1 MTAPRS
7 ILVVGAGL
15 AGARCAETLRAEGY
29 GGRLVVVG
37 DETLGPYERP
47 ALSKEYLAGL
57 KTEAEL
63 LLRPPARWIEADI
76 DLRLGERVVRIDP
89 GHRRATTSTDV
100 MLDWDVLVLA
110 TGARPRRLPFPMP
123 GGVHTLRT
131 VADARGLRADLAP
144 GTHLVI
150 VGGGFVGAEVAS
162 SARDLGSRVTML
174 ETLAT
179 PFEHTLGRT
188 IGRFLADRYRSYGVD
203 LRLRTAV
210 VGFGVGG
217 DGGVHSVRL
226 SDGDEIECDA
236 VLVGIGVEPAAELVP
251 HPVRGVPIYMCGDV
265 TGGAGHWT
273 SAASEAV
280 AVARRILALPPLPA
294 QPAFFWSDQFG
305 LRLQLVGDTRTKVSV
320 EFDGQ
325 PDAFVA
331 RYLDGGGRLVGALA
345 ANRSSEV
352 APLRRELA
360 AAA

>member
-1 MTAPRS
+1 MSSSSRPVHGRADCRF
-7 ILVVGAGL
+7 
-15 AGARCAETLRAEGY
+15 RCR
-29 GGRLVVVG
+29 
-37 DETLGPYERP
+37 
-47 ALSKEYLAGL
+47 
-57 KTEAEL
+57 
-63 LLRPPARWIEADI
+63 
-76 DLRLGERVVRIDP
+76 
-89 GHRRATTSTDV
+89 
-100 MLDWDVLVLA
+100 
-110 TGARPRRLPFPMP
+110 

-251 HPVRGVPIYMCGDV
+251 HPSEGVPIFMCGDV

-273 SAASEAV
+273 SAASEALRSRDGSSPFRPFRHSRPSSGRISSDSGSSSS
-280 AVARRILALPPLPA
+280 ATRARKSRSNSTASPTRSWPA
-294 QPAFFWSDQFG
+294 TSTEGVGWS
-305 LRLQLVGDTRTKVSV
+305 
-320 EFDGQ
+320 
-325 PDAFVA
+325 
-331 RYLDGGGRLVGALA
+331 GALA